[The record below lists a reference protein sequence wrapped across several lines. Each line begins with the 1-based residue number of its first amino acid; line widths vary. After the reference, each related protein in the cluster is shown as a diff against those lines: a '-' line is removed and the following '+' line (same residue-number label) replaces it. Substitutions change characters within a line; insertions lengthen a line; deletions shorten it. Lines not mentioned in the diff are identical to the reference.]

1 MRPRSIG
8 RRLAFQYLFMADLQ
22 RFEGVEGPHDFF
34 RTQRAAARDTDDD
47 APAQAFKFDDPDPR
61 RDEAES
67 FAFSLIETTRKRM
80 LDIDASIGRAA
91 HNWSVA
97 RMGPV
102 ERNII
107 RLATAEI
114 LLGDTPP
121 GVIMDEAV
129 ELAKRF
135 GSLESGAF
143 VNGVIDRIG
152 KD

>member
-22 RFEGVEGPHDFF
+22 RYEGVEGPYDFF
-34 RTQRAAARDTDDD
+34 RTQRAASRDADDD
-47 APAQAFKFDDPDPR
+47 APAGAFAFDDPDPR

-67 FAFSLIETTRKRM
+67 FAFSLIESTRKRM
-80 LDIDASIGRAA
+80 LDIDAAIGRAA

-107 RLATAEI
+107 RLAAVE
-114 LLGDTPP
+114 LALGDTPP
-121 GVIMDEAV
+121 GVVMDEAI

-135 GSLESGAF
+135 GGRESGAF
-143 VNGVIDRIG
+143 VNGVVDRIG

>member
-22 RFEGVEGPHDFF
+22 RFEEVEGPYDFF
-34 RTQRAAARDTDDD
+34 RTQRAAARDADDD
-47 APAQAFKFDDPDPR
+47 ASGFAFDDPDPR

-67 FAFSLIETTRKRM
+67 FAFGLIEAVRGRRT
-80 LDIDASIGRAA
+80 DIDAAIGRAA

-102 ERNII
+102 ERNVI
-107 RLATAEI
+107 RLAAAEL

-121 GVIMDEAV
+121 GVVMDEAV

-135 GSLESGAF
+135 GDRESGAF
-143 VNGVIDRIG
+143 VNGIVDRLG
-152 KD
+152 KG